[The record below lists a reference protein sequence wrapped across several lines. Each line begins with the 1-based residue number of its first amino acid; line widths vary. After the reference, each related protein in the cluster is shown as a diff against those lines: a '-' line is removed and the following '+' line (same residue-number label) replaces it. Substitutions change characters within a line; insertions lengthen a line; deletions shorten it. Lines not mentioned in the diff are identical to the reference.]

1 MLHIHFLARMEI
13 DDASSICVRKNW
25 VRGGTCVISHIM
37 EYLNA
42 GYPALWIKDWE
53 VDRVVN
59 ELKRVQKGKTK
70 TKKRIWSCTR
80 GFVDPDTKKVFEKT
94 ADPYAALNFVES
106 EYNGKEKIDEP
117 CVYIFQNFHKKQ
129 WFEDFHIIQKIKELI
144 PIAKG
149 NERHLIFVS
158 PIVKLP
164 IELQKDITLLEFG
177 LPNVE
182 ELDKVLD
189 SVLISIGSKPA
200 ILDRDKLL
208 QSTLGLTLAEA
219 ENAFALAYVKHKEF
233 NHAAIETV
241 QKLKAQFVNNTGI
254 LEFIPPKFQLE
265 DIGGLNYLK
274 EWALKRKNHFLPI
287 ASNFGLRPPKGVLVT
302 GVPGCGKSLTAKALA
317 AAWQMPLLR
326 FDIGRIFGSLVGE
339 SEEQMR
345 MALKTAE
352 AISPCILWF
361 DEIEKMFAGVGGGNN
376 GDSGVTQRVFGFFL
390 TWMQE
395 KEHPVFLFA
404 TANNIEAMPPE
415 FTRKG
420 RFDEVFFVDLPNDDE
435 RKAIVEIHLT
445 KRKKKPDYFD
455 LPELVRESQGY
466 SGAEIEEAIES
477 ALSNAFDQ
485 DMRELTTEDIVQAF
499 NESIPL
505 STSRKEQIENLR
517 KWAEERARN
526 ASGQQVLVPIPDT
539 VSGNRVIHS

>member
-1 MLHIHFLARMEI
+1 M
-13 DDASSICVRKNW
+13 
-25 VRGGTCVISHIM
+25 ISHIM